1 MATKQCVRCVILF
14 LLRRVSGSIQNGR
27 RSCLSPSGLTSLF
40 TMDERA
46 TASFP
51 PGIHTQILSLERSA
65 ADYRVL
71 GVAGS
76 HIETP
81 NTAVSSADKVAGS
94 KGVGGQQRVKG
105 FCRIGSLSLSRDFHV
120 MRSRTAVADTH
131 RYSDSDTPRL
141 SFFLCLSHVLRKHL
155 FLATAT

>member
-1 MATKQCVRCVILF
+1 MATKQCYRCVILF
-14 LLRRVSGSIQNGR
+14 LQRRGSGSIHNGR
-27 RSCLSPSGLTSLF
+27 RACLSPSWLASLF

-94 KGVGGQQRVKG
+94 NGVGEAAASPG
-105 FCRIGSLSLSRDFHV
+105 FLPHREPFPIMGFSRD
-120 MRSRTAVADTH
+120 AQ
-131 RYSDSDTPRL
+131 SDCSG
-141 SFFLCLSHVLRKHL
+141 
-155 FLATAT
+155 